1 MEQIQDWATY
11 ISQTHRA
18 PHYYISYAQ
27 QAFGY
32 ASTANGYLSTIKS
45 YLLLLINQVSEK
57 PDLATIALLL
67 IIFFISLKI
76 LNMLLQTVLFWFR
89 MARRLVFW
97 GGLVGLAVW
106 MYTRGPEGAAA
117 DLQYWYDTWTVEY
130 EHWKEQERVARL
142 MQQQQAQ
149 FGQRGQR
156 WY

>member
-1 MEQIQDWATY
+1 MDQIQDWATY
-11 ISQTHRA
+11 ISQNHEI
-18 PHYYISYAQ
+18 PPSYLSYAQ

-32 ASTANGYLSTIKS
+32 ASTANGYLSTLKS
-45 YLLLLINQVSEK
+45 YLLPLINQVSQK

-67 IIFFISLKI
+67 IILFISLKI
-76 LNMLLQTVLFWFR
+76 LNMLFQTVMFWFR

-117 DLQYWYDTWTVEY
+117 DLQYWYETWMGEY
-130 EHWKEQERVARL
+130 QHWKEQERVARL

-149 FGQRGQR
+149 FGGRGQR